1 MRHWQVLATLGLLTC
16 AGQLAADEDDAPARG
31 GANPS
36 TPVLNRE
43 QQQAAG
49 IRIAHPVNAAVPQR
63 VEALGVVLDA
73 SVLIA
78 EEGESSAAEAA
89 QRASAAEV
97 DRLHALYEDGSASLK
112 ALQAAQADYM
122 RSKAQQAL
130 ASSRLALHWGPL
142 AALPPSPRA
151 RLIEAVAAGR
161 SLLVRGDLPGRHS
174 LGALP
179 PKALLDVDGV
189 EVAGRVLG
197 VLPQSGEVQSAGVL
211 IEVPHAPAG
220 FGPGARVPMVLVS
233 GERKGVLLPR
243 DAVLYDEN
251 GAYVYKQLPQNKG
264 EESRR
269 FLPTKVTLLTPSG
282 AGWLV
287 SGVDDDDDIVVQGAG
302 VLWSLQGVG
311 TRAADDDD
319 D

>member
-1 MRHWQVLATLGLLTC
+1 MLGLLTC
-16 AGQLAADEDDAPARG
+16 AGHLAADEDEAPAKAG
-31 GANPS
+31 GAAS
-36 TPVLNRE
+36 TPVLNHE

-49 IRIAHPVNAAVPQR
+49 IRVAHPVDAAVPQR
-63 VEALGVVLDA
+63 IEALGQVLDA
-73 SVLIA
+73 TALIA
-78 EEGESSAAEAA
+78 EEGELSAAEAA

-97 DRLHALYEDGSASLK
+97 ERLHALYEDGSASLK

-122 RSKAQQAL
+122 RSNAQQAL

-142 AALPPSPRA
+142 AALPPAPRA
-151 RLIEAVAAGR
+151 SIIAAAAAGR

-179 PKALLDVDGV
+179 PRALLDVDGV

-197 VLPQSGEVQSAGVL
+197 VLPQSGEIQSAGVL
-211 IEVPHAPAG
+211 VEVARAPAG

-233 GERKGVLLPR
+233 GERKGVVLPR

-269 FLPTKVTLLTPSG
+269 YLPTKVTLLTPSG

-311 TRAADDDD
+311 TPAADDDD

>member
-1 MRHWQVLATLGLLTC
+1 MLGWLVY
-16 AGQLAADEDDAPARG
+16 AGHLAADEDDAAPAKT
-31 GANPS
+31 GAAAS
-36 TPVLNRE
+36 TPALNHE

-49 IRIAHPVNAAVPQR
+49 IRVAHPVNAAVPQR
-63 VEALGVVLDA
+63 IEALGLVLDA
-73 SVLIA
+73 STLIA
-78 EEGESSAAEAA
+78 EEGELSAAEAA
-89 QRASAAEV
+89 QRASVAEV
-97 DRLHALYEDGSASLK
+97 ERLHALYEGGSASLK
-112 ALQAAQADYM
+112 ALQAAQADYT
-122 RSKAQQAL
+122 RAKAQQAL
-130 ASSRLALHWGPL
+130 AASRLALHWGPL
-142 AALPPSPRA
+142 AALPPVPRA
-151 RLIEAVAAGR
+151 NLIEAAGAGR

-174 LGALP
+174 LGELP

-197 VLPQSGEVQSAGVL
+197 VLPQAGEVQSAGVL
-211 IEVPHAPAG
+211 VEVAHAPAG
-220 FGPGARVPMVLVS
+220 FGPGARVPMILVS

-243 DAVLYDEN
+243 DAVLFDEN
-251 GAYVYKQLPQNKG
+251 GAYVYKQLPQIKG